1 MVSYKNS
8 NSTLIVDKRRP
19 KQVLPQS
26 RNDFQI
32 SLEAEQRHHE
42 DHVSCF
48 SPISTFKLQ
57 RGTPAETHEIR

>member
-32 SLEAEQRHHE
+32 SLEAEQRRHE

-48 SPISTFKLQ
+48 FSHID
-57 RGTPAETHEIR
+57 I